1 MLVMVTLPLTPVFV
15 EGVKLTLSDAVCPG
29 ARICP
34 VDTPLAPK
42 PAPEILTLEMVTL
55 AVPELVTVVGM
66 VEFAPMAMVP
76 NVKLEGFTVSPI
88 RVNPDVSG
96 RLSGT
101 CYLRETASSLLQLVA
116 QITPLAPNFF

>member
-1 MLVMVTLPLTPVFV
+1 MVTLPLTPVFV
-15 EGVKLTLSDAVCPG
+15 EGVKLTLSDALCPG

-34 VDTPLAPK
+34 VDTPPAPK

-76 NVKLEGFTVSPI
+76 NVKLEGFTV
-88 RVNPDVSG
+88 
-96 RLSGT
+96 RLEVAAALT
-101 CYLRETASSLLQLVA
+101 VKVAPALV
-116 QITPLAPNFF
+116 TL